1 MKVVI
6 DASEVA
12 EQLAECEVGEEKVIT
27 ITITKKG
34 EGVLEGNATAVE
46 HVTGEEE
53 YEEEEAP
60 AEMPHG
66 KAGKRVP
73 KAIMIVA
80 GK

>member
-12 EQLAECEVGEEKVIT
+12 EQLAECEVGEEKAIT
-27 ITITKKG
+27 LTITKKG
-34 EGVLEGNATAVE
+34 EGTIEGNATAVE

-53 YEEEEAP
+53 YEEEAP
-60 AEMPHG
+60 APKSG
-66 KAGKRVP
+66 KTVP
-73 KAIMIVA
+73 KAIRMVA